1 MRRLLSSVI
10 LLVLLFAVSCST
22 TVSIPY
28 IQPSVIDMGGYRNLA
43 VASAVPYRGFVPY
56 TGWIPG
62 RDIYASRFHI
72 RTGYSYSVVSG
83 VAEYATEE
91 LYSTLLNSGFFN
103 LLSPSRTDAIL
114 DRGSYG
120 YDISEEFRALGY
132 DAVLI
137 PRIDNMSVDEYIY
150 SEPYEEWWT
159 DSEGRRHRSIEYEY
173 YYRQTASIT
182 YTLTLID
189 TETGSIVTRRT
200 FTDSRYRENSFDPI
214 WSRLDDPGYLFR
226 RMLSSFN
233 EGILRQFV
241 PRTRVYDVTL
251 MNNKP
256 KNESAEIAYK
266 YAKDGNTAS
275 ALAVFQDVW
284 ESSQHLPSGYN
295 AALFIAS
302 QGKYDEALDLL
313 LEIQNLYSDE
323 KVRSLYRDIMTIR
336 SRNEEGVGQIT
347 GSSSAV
353 EAKEHNDNDVYFAVL
368 NR

>member
-1 MRRLLSSVI
+1 
-10 LLVLLFAVSCST
+10 
-22 TVSIPY
+22 
-28 IQPSVIDMGGYRNLA
+28 
-43 VASAVPYRGFVPY
+43 
-56 TGWIPG
+56 
-62 RDIYASRFHI
+62 
-72 RTGYSYSVVSG
+72 
-83 VAEYATEE
+83 
-91 LYSTLLNSGFFN
+91 
-103 LLSPSRTDAIL
+103 
-114 DRGSYG
+114 
-120 YDISEEFRALGY
+120 
-132 DAVLI
+132 
-137 PRIDNMSVDEYIY
+137 
-150 SEPYEEWWT
+150 
-159 DSEGRRHRSIEYEY
+159 
-173 YYRQTASIT
+173 
-182 YTLTLID
+182 
-189 TETGSIVTRRT
+189 
-200 FTDSRYRENSFDPI
+200 
-214 WSRLDDPGYLFR
+214 
-226 RMLSSFN
+226 MLSSFN